1 MGMSKAMYRRIPKNA
16 AWMYDPKLGDK
27 KIVNMTFITDTVQT
41 IMNNYHFIFLNE
53 RLDECL
59 VILKFLI
66 KLKTNDILYLP
77 SKVASGGD
85 SWYRWGNHSTSTC
98 IKLEKSFVSP
108 KIGSYLSSSS
118 WKEKNYGD
126 YLLYN
131 VVNKSLDLTIDTY
144 IGKDNFEKAFEVF
157 MNRKKVA
164 EKTCA
169 KEAILPCSETGE
181 YQRESEKNCFFEDIG
196 CGHECLDRFWP

>member
-1 MGMSKAMYRRIPKNA
+1 MGTY
-16 AWMYDPKLGDK
+16 
-27 KIVNMTFITDTVQT
+27 ITDTVQT

-59 VILKFLI
+59 VILKFLM

-108 KIGSYLSSSS
+108 RIGS
-118 WKEKNYGD
+118 

-131 VVNKSLDLTIDTY
+131 VVNKSLELTIDTY
-144 IGKDNFEKAFEVF
+144 IGKKKFEKAFEVF